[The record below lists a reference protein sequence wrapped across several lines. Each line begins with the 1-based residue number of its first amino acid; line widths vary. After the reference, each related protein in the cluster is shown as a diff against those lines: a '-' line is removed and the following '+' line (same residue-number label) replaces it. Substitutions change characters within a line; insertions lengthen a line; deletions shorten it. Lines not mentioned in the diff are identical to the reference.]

1 MIGLRAVLN
10 TSKSSLSY
18 CLIGTKNQERTPNSF
33 SNFMNLGKQIANS
46 NDIWVEFQIFNRSD
60 HDHHTLIRF
69 PKVKNLSFRRDL
81 NPRFPVIWQRNK

>member
-46 NDIWVEFQIFNRSD
+46 NDI
-60 HDHHTLIRF
+60 
-69 PKVKNLSFRRDL
+69 
-81 NPRFPVIWQRNK
+81 